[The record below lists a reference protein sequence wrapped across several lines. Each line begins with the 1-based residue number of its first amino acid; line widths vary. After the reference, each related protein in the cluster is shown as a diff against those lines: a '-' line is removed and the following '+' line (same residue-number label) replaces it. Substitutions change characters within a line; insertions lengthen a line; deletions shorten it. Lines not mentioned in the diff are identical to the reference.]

1 MLPRGATRWI
11 VRDGRAPRRYAPTQP
26 ETLYQPSAQPTVAPT
41 TETAAPSVT
50 PVPTASKA
58 QAVVG
63 TLQVTGL
70 TIAQCIATKPVLAQA
85 LANTA
90 GVSVT
95 KVSVGCDVASTRRR
109 LTGGEE
115 LALVLYFFA
124 AWIFRRTS
132 RGDAAA
138 GAWIFRGDESLGRG
152 YSGETSRGELQLSVK
167 TDARRRYQTL
177 LKNRESRLPYGRVDT
192 PAFSRAAA
200 EGVLFRTAR
209 ARADTKLPDAPR
221 GAGIAATPRPRRGHS
236 AKTIRGAAGAA
247 GTGSSRSCG
256 DVRRRSHAGAR
267 AGHVR
272 PEPDDAHD
280 GPPRL
285 LPRRAS

>member
-138 GAWIFRGDESLGRG
+138 GAWIFRGDE
-152 YSGETSRGELQLSVK
+152 
-167 TDARRRYQTL
+167 
-177 LKNRESRLPYGRVDT
+177 
-192 PAFSRAAA
+192 
-200 EGVLFRTAR
+200 
-209 ARADTKLPDAPR
+209 
-221 GAGIAATPRPRRGHS
+221 
-236 AKTIRGAAGAA
+236 
-247 GTGSSRSCG
+247 
-256 DVRRRSHAGAR
+256 
-267 AGHVR
+267 
-272 PEPDDAHD
+272 
-280 GPPRL
+280 
-285 LPRRAS
+285 